1 MTAEEYYQSRNG
13 GKDSQSSENHN
24 ENYTPS
30 AWVQMMQDYGN
41 IAAKSW
47 KEAHETLA
55 EHYRHS
61 AEMRSKEMN
70 EVFRLKRKLG
80 DSYQVLGECVD
91 AINWALENCKPDR
104 PELQADLF
112 NILTN
117 AIENGNRTLRGEEK
131 NLIKTG
137 T

>member
-13 GKDSQSSENHN
+13 GKDSQTSEKHS
-24 ENYTPS
+24 ENYTPA

-41 IAAKSW
+41 IAANGW
-47 KEAHETLA
+47 KEAHEVLA

-61 AEMRSKEMN
+61 AEMRVKEQN
-70 EVFRLKRKLG
+70 DAARLRVKLG
-80 DSYQVLGECVD
+80 DSYNVLGECID

-104 PELQADLF
+104 PELQSDLF

-117 AIENGNRTLRGEEK
+117 AMEAGNRTLRGEQV
-131 NLIKTG
+131 TDAVR
-137 T
+137 